1 MTLAILT
8 FAINTD
14 QDLVAARRRA
24 HEISVALGFATHDR
38 ARIATA
44 VLEIARNALVH
55 AGGGRLSF
63 EVEGSSRPQLL
74 TIRIV
79 DSGPGMPAAGEVTA
93 GEGLIA
99 AQRLMDQCLIDSDAG
114 RGTTVVLKKT
124 MPERAELATA
134 ESIEALAARLCELA
148 DRYTY
153 DELQIQNRELLA
165 ALTDLHERQ
174 DELTRLTRE
183 LEDTNRGVV
192 ALYAELDERAD
203 HLRRADTMK
212 SRFLSNMSHE
222 FRTPLSSIRALSKLL
237 LDRVDGELTTEQE
250 KQVRFIRK
258 AADDL
263 SEIVN
268 DLLDLAKIESGKVE
282 IRAAEFEVDSLF
294 SALRGMMRPLL
305 VDGAV
310 DLVFDPCQD
319 VPPVC
324 TDEAKVAQILRNFI
338 SNALKFTEQ
347 GEVRVSAVYDAHA
360 KTVTFSVAD
369 TGIGIATDHLQLI
382 FEEFGQVENRLQHA
396 VKGTGLG
403 LPLCAKLCALLGG
416 TISVDSMEGRGSR
429 FAATLPAFFGE
440 SQLVE
445 RVERE
450 TLKIEPGKL
459 PVLVIEDEPE
469 VRLVYE
475 SWLRNTV
482 YQTIPVKNLREADQM
497 MGIITPRAIVLDLLL
512 GEDDTWRWLM
522 ELKAGEHGNR
532 IPLIVATA
540 VNERNKGKALGADAY
555 LVKPITRD
563 DLMSSLD
570 RLVDVPEEDA

>member
-1 MTLAILT
+1 MTLPILT
-8 FAINTD
+8 IPVNTE
-14 QDLVAARRRA
+14 QDLVGARRRA
-24 HEISVALGFATHDR
+24 HEISLALGFAQQDR

-63 EVEGSSRPQLL
+63 EVEGSSKPQLL
-74 TIRIV
+74 IV
-79 DSGPGMPAAGEVTA
+79 RVVDNGPGMPSGEELPQ
-93 GEGLIA
+93 GEGLVA
-99 AQRLMDQCLIDSDAG
+99 AQRLMDQCLVDSAPDE
-114 RGTTVVLKKT
+114 GTTVVLKKT
-124 MPERAELATA
+124 MPERAPLATA
-134 ESIEALAARLCELA
+134 ESIDALTARLGELA
-148 DRYTY
+148 GKYTY
-153 DELQIQNRELLA
+153 EELQRQNRELLA

-203 HLRRADTMK
+203 HLRRADHMK

-237 LDRVDGELTTEQE
+237 LDRIDGELTTEQE
-250 KQVRFIRK
+250 KQMRFIRK

-268 DLLDLAKIESGKVE
+268 DLLDLAKIESGKIE
-282 IRAAEFEVDSLF
+282 IRSAEFEVDSLF

-305 VDGAV
+305 ADSSV
-310 DLVFDPCQD
+310 DLVFDPCPD
-319 VPPVC
+319 IPPIY

-347 GEVRVSAVYDAHA
+347 GEVRVSATYNEDE

-369 TGIGIATDHLQLI
+369 TGIGIASDHLQLI

-416 TISVDSMEGRGSR
+416 SISVDSTEGRGSV
-429 FAATLPAFFGE
+429 FSATLPACFGDAPR
-440 SQLVE
+440 E
-445 RVERE
+445 RAGRE
-450 TLKIEPGKL
+450 MLAVEPGRL

-469 VRLVYE
+469 VRLLYE
-475 SWLRNTV
+475 SWLRNTR
-482 YQTIPVKNLREADQM
+482 YQAVSVKNLREADQM
-497 MGIITPRAIVLDLLL
+497 MGIVTPHAIVLDLLL

-522 ELKAGEHGNR
+522 ELKADDFGKR
-532 IPLIVATA
+532 IPLVIATA

-563 DLMSSLD
+563 ELTSSLD
-570 RLVDVPEEDA
+570 RLVDAQEAGA

>member
-1 MTLAILT
+1 MTLSILSIS
-8 FAINTD
+8 INTE
-14 QDLVAARRRA
+14 QDLIAARRRA
-24 HEISVALGFATHDR
+24 HEISVALGFAKQDR

-63 EVEGSSRPQLL
+63 EVEGSTPPQLL
-74 TIRIV
+74 TMRVV
-79 DSGPGMPAAGEVTA
+79 DSGPGIADMDDDA

-99 AQRLMDQCLIDSDAG
+99 AQRLMDQCLVDTTPDG
-114 RGTTVVLKKT
+114 GTTVVLKKT
-124 MPERAELATA
+124 MPERAPLATA
-134 ESIEALAARLCELA
+134 ESIDALTARLGELA
-148 DRYTY
+148 GKFTY
-153 DELQIQNRELLA
+153 DELQRQNRELLA

-203 HLRRADTMK
+203 HLRRADHMK

-237 LDRVDGELTTEQE
+237 IDRIDGELTSEQE

-268 DLLDLAKIESGKVE
+268 DLLDLAKIESGKIE
-282 IRAAEFEVDSLF
+282 IRSAEFEVDSLF

-305 VDGAV
+305 VDGSV
-310 DLVFDPCQD
+310 DLVFDPCVD
-319 VPPVC
+319 VPPIY
-324 TDEAKVAQILRNFI
+324 TDEAKVGQILRNFI
-338 SNALKFTEQ
+338 SNALKFTEE
-347 GEVRVSAVYDAHA
+347 GEVRVSATYDADA
-360 KTVTFSVAD
+360 KTVTFSVTD

-382 FEEFGQVENRLQHA
+382 FEEFGQIENRLQHA

-416 TISVDSMEGRGSR
+416 SISVDSAEGRGSM
-429 FAATLPAFFGE
+429 FSATLPAFFGD
-440 SQLVE
+440 VPRE
-445 RVERE
+445 RVARE
-450 TLKIEPGKL
+450 LLTIEPGKL

-469 VRLVYE
+469 VRLLYE
-475 SWLRNTV
+475 SWLRSTG
-482 YQTIPVKNLREADQM
+482 YQAISVKNLREADQM
-497 MGIITPRAIVLDLLL
+497 MGLITPRAIVLDLLL

-522 ELKAGEHGNR
+522 ELKAGEHGQR
-532 IPLIVATA
+532 IPLVIATA

-563 DLMSSLD
+563 ELVTSLD
-570 RLVDVPEEDA
+570 RLVVAPEEDT